1 MFCNS
6 VNVLLIVQYLFYS
19 SDLERTVNRAIE
31 IANQMDNVSIVACR
45 DPLQVNCNYIN
56 VKFINHV
63 VPKSVQLTVD
73 SAIHIHVYTCRS
85 LSMYIHI
92 L

>member
-1 MFCNS
+1 MYCNS

-31 IANQMDNVSIVACR
+31 IANQMDNVSIVVCR
-45 DPLQVNCNYIN
+45 DPLQVNYNYIN

-63 VPKSVQLTVD
+63 VPKSVQL
-73 SAIHIHVYTCRS
+73 
-85 LSMYIHI
+85 
-92 L
+92 